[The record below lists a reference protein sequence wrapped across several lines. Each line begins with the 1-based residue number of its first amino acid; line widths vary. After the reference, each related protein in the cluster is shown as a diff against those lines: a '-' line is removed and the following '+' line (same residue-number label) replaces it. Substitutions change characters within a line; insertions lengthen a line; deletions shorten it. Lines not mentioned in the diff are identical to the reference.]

1 MVAAPHREHGGS
13 RRIVTGPRVALLFG
27 WLRLRRNRLWGFFA
41 AAWSRSWRDEIPTRA
56 ASLTFTTLLALVPIG
71 IVAFGVLSSFP
82 GFHEQLNAL
91 STSII
96 RHLIPVS
103 REAVLRYLTEF
114 GTHAARLSVFGLV
127 WVVSLVTLILWEID
141 SVLNRIWRSHRRRS
155 ILSTLVGY
163 WALVTLGPL
172 FLSVSFTT
180 TNFLLAK
187 YQALVSFSQWLG
199 WIGMWLVPLSVETA
213 GFALLFLVA
222 PRAYVRV
229 VHAAVGG
236 LFTTALFEL
245 SKRVFAAYV
254 AQVHNYE
261 LLYGGLAVIP
271 LFMLWVYIT
280 WVIVLL
286 GAEVTYCL
294 GARCHRTGVS
304 DEEAGRSVR
313 LAFRLLGHLS
323 AAHTQ
328 GKDLRLEQ
336 LLRLE
341 RQYSTAAIQDM
352 LARLEALRLVAP
364 VAGGN
369 KWLLGRDLDRFSLYD
384 LYTGARLVLHADSP
398 GVVVADRWD
407 RMLAATLAA
416 ADQGLAEHLHTPIAS
431 LLQDEAPVDSSART
445 AGVRPPPASAK
456 RGAADSR

>member
-1 MVAAPHREHGGS
+1 
-13 RRIVTGPRVALLFG
+13 
-27 WLRLRRNRLWGFFA
+27 
-41 AAWSRSWRDEIPTRA
+41 
-56 ASLTFTTLLALVPIG
+56 
-71 IVAFGVLSSFP
+71 
-82 GFHEQLNAL
+82 
-91 STSII
+91 
-96 RHLIPVS
+96 
-103 REAVLRYLTEF
+103 
-114 GTHAARLSVFGLV
+114 
-127 WVVSLVTLILWEID
+127 
-141 SVLNRIWRSHRRRS
+141 
-155 ILSTLVGY
+155 
-163 WALVTLGPL
+163 
-172 FLSVSFTT
+172 
-180 TNFLLAK
+180 
-187 YQALVSFSQWLG
+187 LG

-261 LLYGGLAVIP
+261 LLYGGLAVITMF
-271 LFMLWVYIT
+271 LLCAYIPR
-280 WVIVLL
+280 VIFLL
-286 GAEVTYCL
+286 GAGVTYCL

-328 GKDLRLEQ
+328 GKGLRLEQ

-384 LYTGARLVLHADSP
+384 LYTGARLALHADSP

-416 ADQGLAEHLHTPIAS
+416 ADQGLAEHLHTPLAS
-431 LLQDEAPVDSSART
+431 LLQDEAPVDSSARA